1 MKNWDNFLLS
11 NKSRQEKWE
20 KSTNR
25 FRTLLLI
32 GLFCLFILHSVVFSV
47 SLAQGASFIDSGQS
61 LGTSKSQTVTFGDLD
76 GDNDLDA
83 FVANDG
89 GNKVWLNDGN
99 GNFIDSGQSLG
110 TSYSGVAALGDLDGD
125 NDLDAFVA
133 NGDWYASGQANKVWL
148 NDGNGNFSDSGQ
160 SLGGTSG
167 SQDVALGDLDGD
179 NDLDAFVANY
189 VGPNKIWLNDGNG
202 NFSGGQDLSD
212 KASEGVALGD
222 LDGDNDLDAFIANF
236 YGQANDVWLNDGN
249 GNFID
254 SGQSLGTSN
263 SWDVVLGDLD
273 GDNDLD
279 AFVANSDANGGANK
293 VWLNDGNGNFSDSG
307 QSLGTSDS
315 WELALGDLD
324 GDNDLDAF
332 IANGKY
338 QGNKVWLNDGNG
350 NFSDSG
356 QSLGTS
362 FSEGVALGDVDGD
375 NDLDAFV
382 ANRAANKVFL
392 YADSLTVSYDATGT
406 WSYSTSNNWVDPG
419 PLGTC
424 DANADESGTS
434 TVTQAGN
441 SVTIVVDGTTYNGNV
456 VDANYTASASYPD
469 SGGTVTET
477 LTFTLSSST
486 SGSGTVTWFWT
497 DGLDS
502 CNAGSDISLAKQSG
516 GGGGGGG
523 GG

>member
-1 MKNWDNFLLS
+1 
-11 NKSRQEKWE
+11 
-20 KSTNR
+20 
-25 FRTLLLI
+25 
-32 GLFCLFILHSVVFSV
+32 
-47 SLAQGASFIDSGQS
+47 
-61 LGTSKSQTVTFGDLD
+61 
-76 GDNDLDA
+76 
-83 FVANDG
+83 
-89 GNKVWLNDGN
+89 
-99 GNFIDSGQSLG
+99 
-110 TSYSGVAALGDLDGD
+110 LDGD

-236 YGQANDVWLNDGN
+236 YGQAND
-249 GNFID
+249 
-254 SGQSLGTSN
+254 
-263 SWDVVLGDLD
+263 
-273 GDNDLD
+273 
-279 AFVANSDANGGANK
+279 